1 MRLSREVPTLFQETS
16 NVNTDY
22 CIEFRRL
29 AIHSH
34 DVVFY
39 FADLTMKED
48 VICAT
53 PQPDYKHYCYENE
66 KLACMAF
73 RCGQKYE
80 KFKIKTTIKIRIQKL
95 RYLGRG
101 DKTKVD

>member
-1 MRLSREVPTLFQETS
+1 MKFQHFFKRLQ

-39 FADLTMKED
+39 FADLTMKEN

-53 PQPDYKHYCYENE
+53 PQADYKHYCYENE